1 MKLSDAGLSDRQA
14 WEAAQ
19 VRLPG
24 YDRDAMRAAT
34 EAAPVW
40 VHFGAGNIF
49 RGFIAGLQQRLLEQ
63 GLAECGIIA
72 ADTFDYDILDRIY
85 APHDSLT
92 LAVGL
97 HPDGTTGREV
107 IASIARGLRA
117 DSADAGQM
125 AQLRAAFASPSLQ
138 MVSFTITEKG
148 YALTTLSGQLQDVAA
163 ADMAAGPA
171 AARHAMSMVAALM
184 YERYCA
190 GAWPVALVSM
200 DNCSRN
206 GEKLRSSVLTIVHA
220 WAERGLVP
228 AAFVSYMED
237 ETRVSFPWSMIDK
250 ITPRPDARIAAAL
263 EADGIEDMAPI
274 VTSRNT
280 FIAPFVNAEVP
291 QYLVIEDRFPNGRP
305 RLEQAGV
312 YLTDRQTVNRA
323 ERMKVSTCLNPL
335 HTALAVFGC
344 LLGYTSIAAEMQ
356 DPDLKRLVERI
367 GYVEGLPVVTDPGI
381 LSPTAFLHEVIDQR
395 LPNPFIPDTPQRIA
409 TDTSMKVP
417 IRFGETIKAY
427 AASESLRVTDLTA
440 IPLAIAAWLRY
451 LLGVDDAG
459 QPMPVSDDPQL
470 PALQAELE
478 GIVWSDPASYH
489 GQLRGVLCQ
498 PALFGANLCRL
509 GLSGKIERVFVQ
521 MLAGPGAVRA
531 ALKQSCGAERQEG
544 EA

>member
-1 MKLSDAGLSDRQA
+1 MKLSDAGLRDRQA
-14 WEAAQ
+14 WEGAQ
-19 VRLPG
+19 VRLPD

-107 IASIARGLRA
+107 IASIAKGLRA

-206 GEKLRSSVLTIVHA
+206 GEKLRSSVLTIVHV

-280 FIAPFVNAEVP
+280 FIAPFVNAEECE
-291 QYLVIEDRFPNGRP
+291 YLVIEDLFPNGRP
-305 RLEQAGV
+305 PLEKAGV
-312 YLTDRQTVNRA
+312 IFTDRETVNKV
-323 ERMKVSTCLNPL
+323 EKMKVCTCLNPL
-335 HTALAVFGC
+335 HTALAIFGC
-344 LLGYTSIAAEMQ
+344 LLGYTLISEEMKN
-356 DPDLKRLVERI
+356 PVLKALVEKI
-367 GYVEGLPVVTDPGI
+367 GYQEGLPVVVDPGI
-381 LSPTAFLHEVIDQR
+381 IRPADFLAEVLNVRI
-395 LPNPFIPDTPQRIA
+395 PNPFMPDTPQRIA
-409 TDTSMKVP
+409 TDTSQKLP

-427 AASESLRVTDLTA
+427 EASDTLQVSDLVL
-440 IPLAIAAWLRY
+440 IPLVFAGWLRY
-451 LLGVDDAG
+451 LMGIDDLGRPFEKSPDPLLDTLTPYVEGFSLGHVADAKERLQPLLKRSDIFGVDLYECG
-459 QPMPVSDDPQL
+459 L
-470 PALQAELE
+470 AEK
-478 GIVWSDPASYH
+478 
-489 GQLRGVLCQ
+489 VLLHFEEMTAQ
-498 PALFGANLCRL
+498 
-509 GLSGKIERVFVQ
+509 
-521 MLAGPGAVRA
+521 PGAVA
-531 ALKQSCGAERQEG
+531 KTLEKYTN
-544 EA
+544 